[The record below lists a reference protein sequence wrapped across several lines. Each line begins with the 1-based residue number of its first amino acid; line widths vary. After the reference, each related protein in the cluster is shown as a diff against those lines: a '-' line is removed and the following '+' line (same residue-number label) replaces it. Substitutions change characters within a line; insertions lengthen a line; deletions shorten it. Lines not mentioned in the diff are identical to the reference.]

1 MRKSIIAVLLLC
13 CYLWTNGEN
22 STQSERQSRTDLEQ
36 NQKLYL
42 EYCQHAKSE
51 RSWTLSFPKQMVE
64 MSHPD
69 GFQYF
74 TFGPQQLINP
84 IFEYE
89 PLVKLS
95 KHCTIALE
103 FKHALRKTTKPR
115 NKDHALTN
123 LAENPFGDGF
133 LMLNLSRPNELNNP
147 AVIKKKSSEV
157 ETYSRVI
164 GKGKAI
170 KLTHCEAISIVEIP
184 QLANIKVHKH
194 RSKREAIV
202 ESFQPGFES
211 DNLHCYAVCFQAT
224 SAESTPADI
233 RMIFFIDGNK
243 TSIDKCIAK
252 AAKYIKFD

>member
-13 CYLWTNGEN
+13 CYLWTNSEN
-22 STQSERQSRTDLEQ
+22 SAQGERQSRTDLEQ

-170 KLTHCEAISIVEIP
+170 KLTHCEVISIVEIP